1 MHPPYALIS
10 MSSSDSNGIFTWLP
24 GFIISSWQTNL
35 CYVAAAWSILWM
47 LLSFYNVYFH
57 PLKRIPGPLLPAA
70 TSLWIRWQRW
80 QGKLSFT
87 ADDLLSIYGPIIRIS
102 PNMVLVND
110 PAALT
115 AAFAKQNLDTAPK
128 AIRALR
134 IGGHDWTVTYP
145 QMDIAR
151 PRRRPVMMATTT
163 RHLKYW
169 LPLFETYVGEMVS
182 NITRANGEESVDIV
196 HQLRMTTL
204 YISQIILGGASVRLK
219 GDEFP
224 EVVGEYNFLVVWR
237 LVFPEWMI
245 NWLRYGPSAKARY
258 RIKSSELLYKLGE
271 DLYKQAE
278 ATSGPM
284 DEEEAPS
291 VYQLFTQSEKGEKVN
306 WTHSEIS
313 SEMAGQLLAA
323 TETTSS
329 TIAFIM
335 YELAKNPGLVEHL
348 YSELQTVTGNNELDT
363 LKLLDA
369 TIKEGLR
376 FRPPVALTG
385 SRVVPKGGLDV
396 MGYFVPE
403 GTVLTTQALSICR
416 QRPDLFPNADAFDP
430 SRWLESENLDE
441 RRKLLVPFGVGT
453 RRCPG
458 GNLAVYQMRLIIGA
472 LIRKFK
478 IAVAPETTP
487 KSMRPFEA
495 NGFRSRYDRCH
506 LIFTPREKV

>member
-1 MHPPYALIS
+1 MFQPK
-10 MSSSDSNGIFTWLP
+10 
-24 GFIISSWQTNL
+24 
-35 CYVAAAWSILWM
+35 V
-47 LLSFYNVYFH
+47 
-57 PLKRIPGPLLPAA
+57 
-70 TSLWIRWQRW
+70 
-80 QGKLSFT
+80 
-87 ADDLLSIYGPIIRIS
+87 YGPIIRIS

-110 PAALT
+110 PT
-115 AAFAKQNLDTAPK
+115 AVSAVFAKQNLDTAPK

-145 QMDIAR
+145 QMDTVR
-151 PRRRPVMMATTT
+151 PRRQPVMMATTT

-182 NITRANGEESVDIV
+182 NIMRANGENQV
-196 HQLRMTTL
+196 
-204 YISQIILGGASVRLK
+204 ILGGTSVRLT
-219 GDEFP
+219 GDTFP
-224 EVVGEYNFLVVWR
+224 DLVGEYNFLVVWR

-258 RIKSSELLYKLGE
+258 RIESSDLLYKLGE
-271 DLYKQAE
+271 DLYKQAK
-278 ATSGPM
+278 ATSGPI

-291 VYQLFTQSEKGEKVN
+291 VYQLYTQNEKGGRID
-306 WTHSEIS
+306 WTHAEIS
-313 SEMAGQLLAA
+313 CEMAGQLLAA

-329 TIAFIM
+329 VLAFIM
-335 YELAKNPGLVEHL
+335 YELAKNPGLVKQL

-385 SRVVPKGGLDV
+385 SRTVPKGGTEV

-403 GTVLTTQALSICR
+403 GTVITTQALSFCR
-416 QRPDLFPNADAFDP
+416 QRPDLFPNADVFDP
-430 SRWLESENLDE
+430 SRWLESEYLDE

-458 GNLAVYQMRLIIGA
+458 GNLAVYQMRLILGA
-472 LIRKFK
+472 LIRNFK
-478 IAVAPETTP
+478 VVVAPETTP
-487 KSMRPFEA
+487 KSMQPFEA

>member
-1 MHPPYALIS
+1 MELIS
-10 MSSSDSNGIFTWLP
+10 MTL
-24 GFIISSWQTNL
+24 WQR
-35 CYVAAAWSILWM
+35 YAACILIAWSTIWVVM
-47 LLSFYNVYFH
+47 RVYNLYFH
-57 PLKRIPGPLLPAA
+57 PLKRIPGPALPAA

-87 ADDLLSIYGPIIRIS
+87 ADDLLAVYGPVIRIA

-110 PAALT
+110 PTAVS
-115 AAFAKQNLDTAPK
+115 AAFAKQNLDTAPT

-134 IGGHDWTVTYP
+134 VGGHDWTVTYP

-169 LPLFETYVGEMVS
+169 LPLFETYLGDMIS
-182 NITRANGEESVDIV
+182 NIMRADGEKSVDIV
-196 HQLRMTTL
+196 HELRMTTL
-204 YISQIILGGASVRLK
+204 YISQVILGGASVRLN
-219 GDEFP
+219 GEDFP
-224 EVVGEYNFLVVWR
+224 QVVGEYNFLVVWR

-245 NWLRYGPSAKARY
+245 NWLRYGPSSKARY
-258 RIKSSELLYKLGE
+258 RIKSSDLLYKLGE
-271 DLYKQAE
+271 ELYKQAE

-291 VYQLFTQSEKGEKVN
+291 VYQLFTQSEKGERVQ

-313 SEMAGQLLAA
+313 AEMAGQLLAA

-335 YELAKNPGLVEHL
+335 YELAKNPGLVERL
-348 YSELQTVTGNNELDT
+348 YSELQTVLGNNELDT

-385 SRVVPKGGLDV
+385 SRTVGKGGMELL
-396 MGYFVPE
+396 GYFVPE

-416 QRPDLFPNADAFDP
+416 QRPDLFPNADVFDP
-430 SRWLESENLDE
+430 GRWLEVEYLDE

-458 GNLAVYQMRLIIGA
+458 GNLAIYQMRLIIGG
-472 LIRKFK
+472 LIRNFK

-487 KSMRPFEA
+487 KSMAPFEA
-495 NGFRSRYDRCH
+495 NGFRSRYDQCH
-506 LIFTPREKV
+506 LIFTPRNKAQVEFEK